1 MYPTGNHEIAEK
13 TFFWYRAYC
22 VGMAFL
28 ALAVAGLG
36 FFFLFVPIEPQKP
49 GDEQVFL
56 FMGIAYGGAGLLMF
70 LVFAIAALLPPKPY
84 NWFVGIVM
92 IALGFSS
99 CCAWPAVIPLL
110 IYWVKPETQALFGRK
125 SST

>member
-1 MYPTGNHEIAEK
+1 
-13 TFFWYRAYC
+13 
-22 VGMAFL
+22 MAFL
-28 ALAVAGLG
+28 ALGIAGLG

-56 FMGIAYGGAGLLMF
+56 FMGVAYGGVGLLTF
-70 LVFAIAALLPPKPY
+70 LVFAVAALLPAKPY

-99 CCAWPAVIPLL
+99 CCLWPACIPLL
-110 IYWVKPETQALFGRK
+110 IYWVKPETKALFGRK
-125 SST
+125 SSS